1 MGGEPGLALVELSVV
16 EQRYRAVL
24 DAAAGVPVTEV
35 ADRYGVSR
43 QSVHAWVRRYEQ
55 GGLGGL
61 MDRSRRPE
69 SCPHQVSVEIET
81 AVCEL
86 RREHPRWGPLRL
98 AHELGRTGMSPVPSR
113 MSVYRVLIRHG
124 LIEPR
129 PRKRPKD
136 SYVRWERDA
145 PMALWQMD
153 LVGGIFLADGTE
165 AKLVTGVDDHS
176 RFCVICQ
183 VVVRATGRA
192 VCLAFAAALRQ
203 FGVPGEVLT
212 DNGKQFTDRFGKGGE
227 VLFDRICRDNGIIH
241 RLTQPRH
248 PTTTGKIERFH
259 GSLRRELLDDA
270 VPFANLA
277 AAQAVIDGW
286 VSQYNT
292 TRPHQGIAMAAPAER
307 FSTAAARA
315 EEDLLP
321 LRLPAVIALVPAPA
335 AEPEPVPGPSVPAA
349 WQGGP
354 VEFDRVVP
362 PSGNMEV
369 LGKQFWLGT
378 TRAGMT
384 VTFWASVDVIHLS
397 IAGARVKSVRS
408 HLSTADLARL
418 AAIGGRAAGPPLI
431 PAAQPGSAIEVDRV
445 VSKDGAV
452 SLGGRYHIA
461 AEILG
466 GMLVSIRIE
475 ETTLMFFDP
484 DTRMLLRTRPSPLT
498 WDQARLLRGARP
510 AGPPPRP
517 SAEPVTVQRRASN
530 TGVIMVVGQKIALG
544 RIHARHTVTVHVAE
558 DTMTIDLGGEDVR
571 AIRRTTTQPVRSI
584 KAHRPR
590 KAAHVS

>member
-1 MGGEPGLALVELSVV
+1 MALVELSVV

-35 ADRYGVSR
+35 AERYGVSR

-69 SCPHQVSVEIET
+69 SCPHQVSVEIEAT
-81 AVCEL
+81 VCEL

-98 AHELGRTGMSPVPSR
+98 AHELGRAGVSPVPSR
-113 MSVYRVLIRHG
+113 MSVYRVLVRHG
-124 LIEPR
+124 LIEPQ

-153 LVGGIFLADGTE
+153 LVGGIFLGDGTE

-259 GSLRRELLDDA
+259 GSLRRELLNDA

-277 AAQAVIDGW
+277 AAQAAIDEW
-286 VSQYNT
+286 VSEYNT
-292 TRPHQGIAMAAPAER
+292 TRPHQAIGMAAPARR
-307 FSTAAARA
+307 FSAAAARA

-335 AEPEPVPGPSVPAA
+335 PEPEPGPAVPAT

-378 TRAGMT
+378 TRSGMT
-384 VTFWASVDVIHLS
+384 VTFWASVDVIHLT

-408 HLSTADLARL
+408 HLLTADLARL
-418 AAIGGRAAGPPLI
+418 AAAGGRAAGPPPL
-431 PAAQPGSAIEVDRV
+431 PAAEPGSAIEVDRV
-445 VSKDGAV
+445 VSKDGQV
-452 SLGGRYHIA
+452 SLGGRYFIA

-475 ETTLMFFDP
+475 ENTLMFFDP
-484 DTRMLLRTRPSPLT
+484 DTRVLLRTRPSPLT
-498 WDQARLLRGARP
+498 WDQARRLRGARP

-517 SAEPVTVQRRASN
+517 SAEPVTIQRRASN
-530 TGVIMVVGQKIALG
+530 TGVIMVAGQKIALG
-544 RIHARHTVTVHVAE
+544 RIHAGRTVTVHVAE
-558 DTMTIDLGGEDVR
+558 DTMTIDLGGDDTR
-571 AIRRTTTQPVRSI
+571 TIRRTTTQPVRSL